1 VSKKLDNLDFDE
13 AIGTVIKET
22 VGDVK
27 KTKKTI
33 SPITK
38 EASRQAKV
46 VEDRIIESLKARG
59 FGPGES
65 AQMLERVKQGG
76 IDELKTIVSE
86 KEYSK
91 ITKSIEISGIDIN
104 TIKDTFAGVEKKF
117 VGVSKNQKVYL
128 VPENIAKNLEDW
140 AAPRFGSQKIH
151 NNLKLYYDKPVGLWK
166 DTVLAAAPRWLKN
179 NVMGDIM
186 FNTMEG
192 VGPLSYGR
200 AFSAKYTKLIP
211 DEMLKASFAE
221 TMKYNPRLGK
231 AAESQFGRM
240 AKRLGETKIVK
251 GMSKVKAGL
260 YAVNTAAEQPFVRSL
275 YISKARDLAKKL
287 LKEDRQ
293 IVNESSIMYK
303 MEEIKNSATLRAP
316 LIKEV
321 KETLPVFDLSGT
333 FERKYVKMMM
343 PFYNWYKF
351 MFKYGTS
358 LPAKH
363 PFKLVGARGLGG
375 LSEIER
381 EQAFSL
387 MFPFM
392 KNEIERNGIPNRYD
406 HLWPIEGQ
414 DENGEAKFFNVRG
427 LNPFTTLIDY
437 AEGDF
442 VNLLSPIVKVGLEQ
456 ATGLDLFAGREF
468 QDAEQGR
475 GEFQEFEKAT
485 PPFVDHMLSQ
495 FPQYKLLKESLVQG
509 KQWASGT
516 LMNPDPI
523 LDKITGE
530 YKYPIKNVEKIL
542 NYMGIDNKTL
552 DIEDTWKQFQ
562 KNRNN
567 AIGQT
572 FAKDQAKLEKYISA
586 DEIVQLIRFIRE
598 DPERWNEMRQKIEY
612 NERYKAAEQKRSAEK
627 LRGE

>member
-1 VSKKLDNLDFDE
+1 
-13 AIGTVIKET
+13 
-22 VGDVK
+22 
-27 KTKKTI
+27 
-33 SPITK
+33 
-38 EASRQAKV
+38 
-46 VEDRIIESLKARG
+46 
-59 FGPGES
+59 
-65 AQMLERVKQGG
+65 
-76 IDELKTIVSE
+76 
-86 KEYSK
+86 
-91 ITKSIEISGIDIN
+91 
-104 TIKDTFAGVEKKF
+104 
-117 VGVSKNQKVYL
+117 
-128 VPENIAKNLEDW
+128 
-140 AAPRFGSQKIH
+140 
-151 NNLKLYYDKPVGLWK
+151 
-166 DTVLAAAPRWLKN
+166 
-179 NVMGDIM
+179 MGDIM
-186 FNTMEG
+186 FNTMAG

-221 TMKYNPRLGK
+221 TMKYNPKLGK
-231 AAESQFGRM
+231 AAESQFGKM
-240 AKRLGETKIVK
+240 AKRFGETKAVR
-251 GMSKVKAGL
+251 GMSKAKDFL
-260 YAVNTAAEQPFVRSL
+260 YAINTAAEQPFVRSL

-287 LKEDRQ
+287 LKDDRQ

-321 KETLPVFDLSGT
+321 KETLPVFDLSGN

-351 MFKYGTS
+351 MFKYATS

-363 PFKLVGARGLGG
+363 PFKLVGARGLGA

-392 KNEIERNGIPNRYD
+392 KDEIEKNGIPNRYD

-414 DENGEAKFFNVRG
+414 DENGEAKFFNARG
-427 LNPFTTLIDY
+427 LNPFTTIIDY

-442 VNLLSPIVKVGLEQ
+442 VNLLSPVVKLTLEQ
-456 ATGLDLFAGREF
+456 STGLDMFQGREY

-475 GEFQEFEKAT
+475 GEFREFEKTT
-485 PPFVDHMLSQ
+485 PPLVDHILSQ
-495 FPQYKLLKESLVQG
+495 FPQYKLLKESLVEG

-530 YKYPIKNVEKIL
+530 YKYPIKSVEKIL

-552 DIEDTWKQFQ
+552 DIEDTWQQFQ

-572 FAKDQAKLEKYISA
+572 FAKDQAKFEKYISA
-586 DEIVQLIRFIRE
+586 DVLVQLINFIRE
-598 DPERWNEMRQKIEY
+598 DPERWSQMEEKLKY
-612 NERYKAAEQKRSAEK
+612 NKTYESEEQIKAAKK